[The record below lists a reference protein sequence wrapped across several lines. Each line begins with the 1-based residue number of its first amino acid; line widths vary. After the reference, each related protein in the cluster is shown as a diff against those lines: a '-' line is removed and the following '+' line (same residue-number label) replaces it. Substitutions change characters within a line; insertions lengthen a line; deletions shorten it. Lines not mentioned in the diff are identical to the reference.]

1 MDTVHLAARNGQTLT
16 ERERETRPAE
26 SVPPR
31 CAVFLERLW
40 LLIDGECPARMCES
54 LLRHLDECP
63 DCMSRFRLE
72 ARIKRLIATKC
83 GGDKRPKR

>member
-1 MDTVHLAARNGQTLT
+1 MDTVEVVARNGQTLSKRD
-16 ERERETRPAE
+16 REPSPAGQL
-26 SVPPR
+26 PPR
-31 CAVFLERLW
+31 CAAFVDDLW
-40 LLIDGECPARMCES
+40 TLIDGECPAQMCES
-54 LLRHLDECP
+54 LMQHLDECP